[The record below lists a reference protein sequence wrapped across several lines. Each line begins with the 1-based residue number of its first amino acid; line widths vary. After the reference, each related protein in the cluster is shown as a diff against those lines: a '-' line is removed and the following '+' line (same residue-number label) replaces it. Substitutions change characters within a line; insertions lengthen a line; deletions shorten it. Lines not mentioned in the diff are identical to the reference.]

1 MLGRAQ
7 QRRGEQ
13 AGSLQ
18 RRNVVE
24 AGQDAFRRAYN
35 KDFTSW
41 TMTGEQTRW
50 KGQMYFKSMEVTGSA
65 EGSKKQPKF
74 PLQAVLPF

>member
-1 MLGRAQ
+1 MRA
-7 QRRGEQ
+7 GKM
-13 AGSLQ
+13 
-18 RRNVVE
+18 VE

-65 EGSKKQPKF
+65 EGTKKQPKF
-74 PLQAVLPF
+74 PLQAVFRDTFIPRMEELCR